1 LIDADETITKTDSN
15 NINHSYFFAY
25 DMRSQL
31 TDANITGIIGVGDW
45 AADYAYHDS
54 GNIASRTIQSS
65 TESFSYDGHLMKDA
79 DGNSLSWDE
88 NGNMK
93 SGVSATLVYNWDNK
107 LRSAEKGI
115 YSVSLKYDP
124 SGNRIWKKAQPSG
137 GPIFCYT
144 RKYIVDIVACPKSHQ
159 GRDLP
164 VILLELDCDN
174 NIDKT
179 YIYANSQILCQH
191 DGSHTADRYFYLHDR
206 LGSVRQIINTSGN
219 VKNMYTYEPFGET
232 LEKQSGTGAPSN
244 SFMFTGQF
252 FDSEIDEYYLRARQY
267 DPHIGR
273 FTARDLVDGQFEDTL
288 SLHRYLYCQN
298 EPINRID
305 PMGLLYLI
313 RGAGNHYDE
322 KETQRVIW
330 RAVSVVGRGYFAGPI
345 QAFGSG
351 DEGSLVWGHQAKRF
365 TYGAGNYYAF
375 TEFLFG
381 DRSDKNRTGQI
392 LDDPRSQLWI
402 GRGVLDA
409 HYDRVRM
416 LGLKKGIGFRIYERR
431 LKKDLDILEQLV
443 EMSNDTSE

>member
-1 LIDADETITKTDSN
+1 
-15 NINHSYFFAY
+15 
-25 DMRSQL
+25 MRSQL
-31 TDANITGIIGVGDW
+31 TDANITGIIGTGDW

-65 TESFSYDGHLMKDA
+65 TESFSYNGHLMTNA
-79 DGNSLSWDE
+79 DGNTLDYDE
-88 NGNMK
+88 NGQLTTDASSRTLIYNHDGK
-93 SGVSATLVYNWDNK
+93 LRKAKDGAATLAY
-107 LRSAEKGI
+107 LR
-115 YSVSLKYDP
+115 YDP
-124 SGNRIWKKAQPSG
+124 LGNRIWKDSSTA
-137 GPIFCYT
+137 CT
-144 RKYIVDIVACPKSHQ
+144 RKYIVDIL
-159 GRDLP
+159 GDLP

-206 LGSVRQIINTSGN
+206 LGSVRKIIDTTGA
-219 VKNMYTYEPFGET
+219 VAVMYTYEPFGKTIE
-232 LEKQSGTGAPSN
+232 QDG
-244 SFMFTGQF
+244 SFANPFKFSGQF

-267 DPHIGR
+267 DPHISR
-273 FTARDLVDGQFEDTL
+273 FTSRDPVFGQFEEPLTL
-288 SLHRYLYCQN
+288 HVYLYCLN
-298 EPINRID
+298 DPINRVD

-351 DEGSLVWGHQAKRF
+351 DEGPDTFDYKYMMGTLSFTLPKWAGDKQVAANDFGNYLAGYTISLVWGHQAKRF